1 MKIHITN
8 LYNFNRN
15 DMLVEKQHRIAEAG
29 IALGYREMGIFSF
42 PVETDTPQ
50 ELSKR
55 LDGIIAALE
64 NEDVVFLQLPT
75 RNGAEYEKLLA
86 LKCKA
91 YRNTKLILMFHDMSL
106 LEAVNGS
113 QESYRELCKMAD
125 AVMVPTERDLARVHA
140 IGVSVAVPLDD
151 LQMIDSLTF
160 SDSGGYDALRN
171 SDFYIQKA
179 MMDAVE
185 AVFDPENK
193 NVRSNRR
200 NVPGEIHIGF
210 GLHDK
215 NGGYSVWVGVAIQS
229 VIEHTGAPLCFHILH
244 DETLNRKNRNRLI
257 RTATQNG
264 NRIVFHAMDNS
275 CWKNSQ
281 ERMGRYT
288 VGAMFRILLPEILGE
303 LDKIIYLDA
312 DILVNRDIRELW
324 ELDMQPYCLAAVP
337 DHPTVNGMG
346 KPYPVAQKVVSANH
360 YFNSGVLL
368 MNLDRIRAKGNMC
381 EKVLDYLEK
390 NPQALLPDQDAL
402 NVIYGA
408 ETYLLDETWNT
419 FTTSIWT
426 RPETP
431 MENRIYHFA
440 VSRMI
445 LYSMSELDKAYYETL
460 CRTPWG
466 AEEGRK
472 QMQESFSSTDRRLRR
487 LEKVITLC
495 SGSDKKH
502 IFYGKE
508 TTAMKNIYHMLTIR
522 EGDYRVLGEVA
533 EERNSILPCRPL
545 TALAE
550 EKEEFIVFVLPDADG
565 WTSIAKLEKMGLV
578 REKDYFEIPLLLPPN
593 RGGYV

>member
-75 RNGAEYEKLLA
+75 RNGVEYEKLLA
-86 LKCKA
+86 QKCKA
-91 YRNTKLILMFHDMSL
+91 YQNTKLILVVHDMRL
-106 LEAVNGS
+106 IEEVNES
-113 QESYRELCKMAD
+113 QESYRALCKLAD
-125 AVMVPTERDLARVHA
+125 AVMVPTERDIAGMRS
-140 IGVSVAVPLDD
+140 IGISTVVPLNDYQMAEGLSISDD
-151 LQMIDSLTF
+151 S
-160 SDSGGYDALRN
+160 GYDALCK
-171 SDFYIQKA
+171 SGFYVQKA

-185 AVFDPENK
+185 TVFDMENQLIC
-193 NVRSNRR
+193 SNSW
-200 NVPGEIHIGF
+200 NDQDEIHIGF

-578 REKDYFEIPLLLPPN
+578 REKDYFEIPWLLPPN

>member
-1 MKIHITN
+1 MVAMI
-8 LYNFNRN
+8 NR
-15 DMLVEKQHRIAEAG
+15 
-29 IALGYREMGIFSF
+29 
-42 PVETDTPQ
+42 
-50 ELSKR
+50 
-55 LDGIIAALE
+55 
-64 NEDVVFLQLPT
+64 
-75 RNGAEYEKLLA
+75 EY
-86 LKCKA
+86 
-91 YRNTKLILMFHDMSL
+91 
-106 LEAVNGS
+106 VN
-113 QESYRELCKMAD
+113 
-125 AVMVPTERDLARVHA
+125 
-140 IGVSVAVPLDD
+140 
-151 LQMIDSLTF
+151 
-160 SDSGGYDALRN
+160 
-171 SDFYIQKA
+171 
-179 MMDAVE
+179 
-185 AVFDPENK
+185 
-193 NVRSNRR
+193 
-200 NVPGEIHIGF
+200 
-210 GLHDK
+210 
-215 NGGYSVWVGVAIQS
+215 
-229 VIEHTGAPLCFHILH
+229 
-244 DETLNRKNRNRLI
+244 
-257 RTATQNG
+257 QNAH
-264 NRIVFHAMDNS
+264 FHA
-275 CWKNSQ
+275 
-281 ERMGRYT
+281 
-288 VGAMFRILLPEILGE
+288 
-303 LDKIIYLDA
+303 
-312 DILVNRDIRELW
+312 
-324 ELDMQPYCLAAVP
+324 AAVCR
-337 DHPTVNGMG
+337 DG
-346 KPYPVAQKVVSANH
+346 AA
-360 YFNSGVLL
+360 
-368 MNLDRIRAKGNMC
+368 A
-381 EKVLDYLEK
+381 LDYLEK

-578 REKDYFEIPLLLPPN
+578 REKDYFEIPWLLPPN

>member
-75 RNGAEYEKLLA
+75 RNGVEYEKLLA
-86 LKCKA
+86 QKCKA
-91 YRNTKLILMFHDMSL
+91 YQNTKLILVVHDMRL
-106 LEAVNGS
+106 IEEVNES
-113 QESYRELCKMAD
+113 QESYRALCKLAD
-125 AVMVPTERDLARVHA
+125 AVMVPTERDIAGMRA
-140 IGVSVAVPLDD
+140 IGISTVVPLNDYQMVKGLSISDD
-151 LQMIDSLTF
+151 S
-160 SDSGGYDALRN
+160 GYDALCK
-171 SDFYIQKA
+171 SGFYVQKA

-185 AVFDPENK
+185 NVFDRENQLIC
-193 NVRSNRR
+193 SNSW
-200 NVPGEIHIGF
+200 NDQDEIHIGF

-215 NGGYSVWVGVAIQS
+215 KGDYSVWVGVAMQS
-229 VIEHTGAPLCFHILH
+229 VIEHTNAPLCFHILH
-244 DETLNRKNRNRLI
+244 DDTLNQKNRNRLI
-257 RTATQNG
+257 QTAMQNG
-264 NRIVFHAMDNS
+264 NRIVFHKS
-275 CWKNSQ
+275 EPSRWKEAQ

-288 VGAMFRILLPEILGE
+288 VGAMFRILLPEILS
-303 LDKIIYLDA
+303 DVSRIIYLDA
-312 DILVNRDIRELW
+312 DVLVYRDIKELW
-324 ELDMQPYCLAAVP
+324 DMDLHEYCLAAVP
-337 DHPTVNGMG
+337 DYPTVNGMG
-346 KPYPVAQKVVSANH
+346 KPYPVAKGDVLPSC
-360 YFNSGVLL
+360 YFNSGVLY
-368 MNLDRIRAKGNMC
+368 MNLERIRMQGSMYENVMK
-381 EKVLDYLEK
+381 YLIA
-390 NPQALLPDQDAL
+390 NPKASLPDQDAL
-402 NVIYGA
+402 NVIYGT
-408 ETYLLDETWNT
+408 ETYLLDGTWNT

-426 RPETP
+426 HPETP

-472 QMQESFSSTDRRLRR
+472 HIHESFSRINQRIRLWKKVTM
-487 LEKVITLC
+487 LISDSEK
-495 SGSDKKH
+495 KR

-508 TTAMKNIYHMLTIR
+508 TVAMRNMYQILTLR
-522 EGDYRVLGEVA
+522 ERDYRVLGEGT
-533 EERNSILPCRPL
+533 EEGHSILPCRPL
-545 TALAE
+545 TVLAE

-565 WTSIAKLEKMGLV
+565 WTSIAKLEKMGMV
-578 REKDYFEIPLLLPPN
+578 REKDYFEIPWLLPPN